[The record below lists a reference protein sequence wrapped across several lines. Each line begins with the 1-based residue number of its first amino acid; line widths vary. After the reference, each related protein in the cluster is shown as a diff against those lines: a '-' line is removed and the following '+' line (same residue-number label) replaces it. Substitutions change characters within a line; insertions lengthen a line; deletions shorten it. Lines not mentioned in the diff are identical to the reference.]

1 MKEEGTRDSWYLFQP
16 VPLLM
21 VGFYAALMRVT
32 ALVSLRGAFL
42 FNAQFEDHAEHVY
55 AQFVEEHQEWEQQ
68 PVNNEQVRERGDYL
82 TWAEVFRRI
91 GLDERDHMNRS
102 FVFCDKPELIVKY
115 DGMLEEPGL
124 IQSGR

>member
-1 MKEEGTRDSWYLFQP
+1 MA
-16 VPLLM
+16 
-21 VGFYAALMRVT
+21 GFYAALMHVM
-32 ALVSLRGAFL
+32 ALVSIRRAFL

-55 AQFVEEHQEWEQQ
+55 AQFVEEHPEWEQQ
-68 PVNNEQVRERGDYL
+68 PVNNEPVKERGALL

-102 FVFCDKPELIVKY
+102 FVFCDKPEWVVKY
-115 DGMLEEPGL
+115 DGMPEEPGL